1 MLPKERQALEDMLEE
16 AQTVLQKAHGKGV
29 ELECIL
35 EVNTT
40 YLLYLLITLFQYI
53 IMIIFL
59 QSAFEIEYFLI
70 HLLMFSHG
78 QLYLFFSRLGANWYR
93 ITRF

>member
-1 MLPKERQALEDMLEE
+1 MILTEAYFRKISGLMLPKERQALEDMLAE

-40 YLLYLLITLFQYI
+40 NLLTN
-53 IMIIFL
+53 
-59 QSAFEIEYFLI
+59 YFISVYYYDNLPAI
-70 HLLMFSHG
+70 G
-78 QLYLFFSRLGANWYR
+78 
-93 ITRF
+93 I